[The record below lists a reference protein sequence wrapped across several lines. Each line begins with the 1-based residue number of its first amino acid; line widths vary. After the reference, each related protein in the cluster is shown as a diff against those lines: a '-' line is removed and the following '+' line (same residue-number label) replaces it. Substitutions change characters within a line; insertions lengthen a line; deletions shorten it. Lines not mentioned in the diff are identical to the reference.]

1 MKQKF
6 LKTNK
11 KIDLVFVNLNLGM
24 GGIETLIL
32 EICKRLDTKK
42 FSPKVCV
49 FEKDGI
55 LQNEFERAG
64 IPVHAL
70 ERKDGLDV
78 TLPIRLAL
86 LLKRIGADIVHTHN
100 HSVWLYGGIAARILS
115 LPLVHTEHT
124 SPDYNKEKWYK
135 IERWLSYITD
145 RITTVSNS
153 VGKFMEERERI
164 ASDKITVI
172 HNGID
177 TKIYSKYVDRDVK
190 RKELNLADSDQ
201 IIGNIA
207 RFFPNKD
214 HACLLKAFKLVVEK
228 IPSAKL
234 LIAGDGPLRNE
245 LFELT
250 EKLAL
255 TSTVKF
261 LGNRRDIPELLR
273 IFDVFAL
280 SSIKEGLPITLL
292 EAMASEVPTVATD
305 VDGNPELVVHNQT
318 GYIVPARDPN
328 SLADKIITL
337 LMDKEKAKRMGE
349 MGRVR
354 AEEEFSFEKMSAKYD
369 VLYSSMLNG
378 KRK

>member
-1 MKQKF
+1 
-6 LKTNK
+6 
-11 KIDLVFVNLNLGM
+11 
-24 GGIETLIL
+24 
-32 EICKRLDTKK
+32 
-42 FSPKVCV
+42 
-49 FEKDGI
+49 
-55 LQNEFERAG
+55 
-64 IPVHAL
+64 
-70 ERKDGLDV
+70 
-78 TLPIRLAL
+78 
-86 LLKRIGADIVHTHN
+86 
-100 HSVWLYGGIAARILS
+100 
-115 LPLVHTEHT
+115 
-124 SPDYNKEKWYK
+124 
-135 IERWLSYITD
+135 
-145 RITTVSNS
+145 
-153 VGKFMEERERI
+153 MEERERI

-190 RKELNLADSDQ
+190 RKELNLADSDR

-245 LFELT
+245 LLELT
-250 EKLAL
+250 EELAL

>member
-1 MKQKF
+1 MKQKSF
-6 LKTNK
+6 KANK

-42 FSPKVCV
+42 FSPQVCV

-55 LQNEFERAG
+55 LQNEFEQAG

-86 LLKRIGADIVHTHN
+86 LLKKIRADIVHTHN
-100 HSVWLYGGIAARILS
+100 HSVWLYGGIAARILN

-190 RKELNLADSDQ
+190 RKELNLADSDR

-245 LFELT
+245 LLELT
-250 EKLAL
+250 EELAL

-292 EAMASEVPTVATD
+292 EAMASSVPTVATD

-349 MGRVR
+349 MGRAR

>member
-11 KIDLVFVNLNLGM
+11 KVNLVFVNLNLGM

-55 LQNEFERAG
+55 LQDEFEQAG
-64 IPVHAL
+64 IPVYAL

-100 HSVWLYGGIAARILS
+100 HSVWLYGGIAARILN

-135 IERWLSYITD
+135 IEKWLSYITD

-153 VGKFMEERERI
+153 VGKFMEVRERI
-164 ASDKITVI
+164 APDKITVI

-177 TKIYSKYVDRDVK
+177 TGIYSKYVDRDVK
-190 RKELNLADSDQ
+190 RKELNLDDSDQ

-214 HACLLKAFKLVVEK
+214 HACLLRAFKLVVER

-245 LFELT
+245 LFGLT

-292 EAMASEVPTVATD
+292 EAMASEVPIVATD
-305 VDGNPELVVHNQT
+305 VDGNPEVVVHNQT

-337 LMDKEKAKRMGE
+337 LMDKEKAKHMGKT
-349 MGRVR
+349 GRVR
-354 AEEEFSFEKMSAKYD
+354 AEEEFSFEKMSAQYD
-369 VLYSSMLNG
+369 ALYSSLLNG